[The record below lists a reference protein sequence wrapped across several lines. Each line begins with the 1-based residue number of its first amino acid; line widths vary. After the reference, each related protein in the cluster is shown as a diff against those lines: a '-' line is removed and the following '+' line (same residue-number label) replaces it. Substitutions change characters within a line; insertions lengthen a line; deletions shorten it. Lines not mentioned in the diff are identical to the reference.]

1 MSEAVVEGPGVIWEV
16 YDPTAEY
23 EAVIHKSAPR
33 PGDLNNKKVGLFW
46 NGKPSGNIILDSIGE
61 LLQGRYGGIQLT
73 FYNAGFPAAPEMIQR
88 MAAESDV
95 VIASTG
101 D

>member
-1 MSEAVVEGPGVIWEV
+1 MSEVVSAGPGVVWEV

-23 EAVIHKSAPR
+23 EAVIHKAAPR

-46 NGKPSGNIILDSIGE
+46 NGKPSGNVMLDSIGE
-61 LLQGRYGGIQLT
+61 LLQGRFEGIQLT
-73 FYNAGFPAAPEMIQR
+73 FYNAEFPAAPEMIKQ

-95 VIASTG
+95 VIVSTG

>member
-1 MSEAVVEGPGVIWEV
+1 MPEALFEGPGVVWEV

-33 PGDLNNKKVGLFW
+33 PDGLNNKRVGLFW
-46 NGKPSGNIILDSIGE
+46 NGKPSGNIMLDSIGE
-61 LLQGRYGGIQLT
+61 LLQSRFEGIQLT
-73 FYNAGFPAAPEMIQR
+73 FYNAEFPAAPEIIKK

-95 VIASTG
+95 VIGSTG